1 MSDDIVDI
9 VDIIDLK
16 PSLLRDLKNLYKNLE
31 KDNNND
37 YNVIIK
43 VDQKNFKA
51 HSVILKLR
59 SEYFHNLIN
68 NELAKK
74 MVKFSKKLTLEVSD
88 INSNVFASCL
98 KYIYTGKFSLQEDDD
113 VMFDLFIAAD
123 NLKLIDMVDYLQKFF
138 IENKSYWIENNLI
151 GVYQTT
157 LNHESRKKLQT
168 YCEGIIEK
176 DPELIFISD
185 LFHTLKKT
193 ILLNLIKRDDISLP
207 EFEIWYYLV
216 TWVHEQEPPIDRDLQ
231 KWDSSD
237 TIKFKERIGDFV
249 PYIRF
254 FAITSEDYYIC
265 VRPYKDV
272 LPEKLVEQLE
282 EYYLTK
288 KTSPPPDAL
297 PPREMKEKNPN
308 WLKRRHSMGKQPPG
322 LQRKNTLAKPPV
334 VVQPRIR
341 TVSKIINNQK
351 IKRISRWID
360 GNESNELGDSNN
372 NHD

>member
-74 MVKFSKKLTLEVSD
+74 MVKFK
-88 INSNVFASCL
+88 
-98 KYIYTGKFSLQEDDD
+98 
-113 VMFDLFIAAD
+113 
-123 NLKLIDMVDYLQKFF
+123 
-138 IENKSYWIENNLI
+138 
-151 GVYQTT
+151 
-157 LNHESRKKLQT
+157 
-168 YCEGIIEK
+168 
-176 DPELIFISD
+176 
-185 LFHTLKKT
+185 
-193 ILLNLIKRDDISLP
+193 
-207 EFEIWYYLV
+207 
-216 TWVHEQEPPIDRDLQ
+216 
-231 KWDSSD
+231 
-237 TIKFKERIGDFV
+237 
-249 PYIRF
+249 
-254 FAITSEDYYIC
+254 
-265 VRPYKDV
+265 
-272 LPEKLVEQLE
+272 
-282 EYYLTK
+282 
-288 KTSPPPDAL
+288 
-297 PPREMKEKNPN
+297 KNPN

>member
-74 MVKFSKKLTLEVSD
+74 MVKFK
-88 INSNVFASCL
+88 
-98 KYIYTGKFSLQEDDD
+98 
-113 VMFDLFIAAD
+113 
-123 NLKLIDMVDYLQKFF
+123 
-138 IENKSYWIENNLI
+138 
-151 GVYQTT
+151 
-157 LNHESRKKLQT
+157 
-168 YCEGIIEK
+168 
-176 DPELIFISD
+176 
-185 LFHTLKKT
+185 
-193 ILLNLIKRDDISLP
+193 
-207 EFEIWYYLV
+207 
-216 TWVHEQEPPIDRDLQ
+216 
-231 KWDSSD
+231 
-237 TIKFKERIGDFV
+237 
-249 PYIRF
+249 
-254 FAITSEDYYIC
+254 
-265 VRPYKDV
+265 
-272 LPEKLVEQLE
+272 KLVEQLE

>member
-9 VDIIDLK
+9 VDIVDLK

-43 VDQKNFKA
+43 VKQKNFKA

-59 SEYFHNLIN
+59 SEYFRNLIN

-74 MVKFSKKLTLEVSD
+74 MVNMFSKKLTLEISN
-88 INSNVFASCL
+88 INSNVFTSCL
-98 KYIYTGKFSLQEDDD
+98 KYIYTGKFSLQEDDN

-138 IENKSYWIENNLI
+138 IEKKSYWIEINLI
-151 GVYQTT
+151 RVYQTT
-157 LNHESRKKLQT
+157 LYHESRKKLQT

-185 LFHTLKKT
+185 LFPTLKKT

-207 EFEIWYYLV
+207 EFEIWYCLV

-231 KWDSSD
+231 KWNSSD
-237 TIKFKERIGDFV
+237 TTKFEERIKDFI

-254 FAITSEDYYIC
+254 FAITSEDYYNC

-297 PPREMKEKNPN
+297 PPREMKEKNQN

-334 VVQPRIR
+334 VVQPRIK

-360 GNESNELGDSNN
+360 GNESGDSNN

>member
-74 MVKFSKKLTLEVSD
+74 MVKFSKKLTLEISD

-113 VMFDLFIAAD
+113 VI
-123 NLKLIDMVDYLQKFF
+123 
-138 IENKSYWIENNLI
+138 
-151 GVYQTT
+151 
-157 LNHESRKKLQT
+157 
-168 YCEGIIEK
+168 
-176 DPELIFISD
+176 
-185 LFHTLKKT
+185 
-193 ILLNLIKRDDISLP
+193 
-207 EFEIWYYLV
+207 
-216 TWVHEQEPPIDRDLQ
+216 
-231 KWDSSD
+231 
-237 TIKFKERIGDFV
+237 
-249 PYIRF
+249 F

>member
-59 SEYFHNLIN
+59 SEYFRNLIN

-74 MVKFSKKLTLEVSD
+74 MVKFSKKLTLEISN

-123 NLKLIDMVDYLQKFF
+123 DLKLIDM
-138 IENKSYWIENNLI
+138 
-151 GVYQTT
+151 
-157 LNHESRKKLQT
+157 
-168 YCEGIIEK
+168 
-176 DPELIFISD
+176 
-185 LFHTLKKT
+185 T
-193 ILLNLIKRDDISLP
+193 ILLNLIKRDDISLQ
-207 EFEIWYYLV
+207 EFEIWYCLV

-288 KTSPPPDAL
+288 KTLPPPDAL
-297 PPREMKEKNPN
+297 PPREMKEKNQN

-322 LQRKNTLAKPPV
+322 LQRKNTLAKPPA
-334 VVQPRIR
+334 VVQPRIK

-360 GNESNELGDSNN
+360 GNESNESGDSNN